1 MENVIGEIIR
11 KAKDLL
17 MQTNKGD
24 FKFPG
29 EGTCRSVMEGSEGI
43 SYIFKWISHYYLGEL

>member
-29 EGTCRSVMEGSEGI
+29 EGACRSVMEGSEGI
-43 SYIFKWISHYYLGEL
+43 SYIFK